1 MKFNVHSLA
10 FKQTLLILL
19 GITVV
24 FGTLLFTLQRLV
36 NTRMSELIMAR
47 GQEISEKHVSLIDN
61 IFDGSASIVK
71 GIVDKIEQGEITQ
84 ADMDEFLPAAHRKA
98 HDKVTIT
105 SALVVAYEPE
115 NGKEFIRITGDGLNG
130 KVLDGSGYQSMSWYV
145 EAKTKGKGVW
155 CEPFISN
162 YVDKPVAVY
171 AMPFYETLPDGSK
184 KFKGVVCLDI
194 LLSFLREAVASIQIE
209 NSGYAFILSAENK
222 IVAHPRD
229 DWIFKETLYSL
240 AKGRDANLSDFEKA
254 VRELHSGILLGK
266 TFKGESAC
274 IYFSHMKVDG
284 WVFGIVWPADEFFE
298 KRRKM
303 TSILGLLSLVGYA
316 LMFGL
321 VLVISSRV
329 SRPLKELADVA
340 KRLGQGDFEVEIPQ
354 VKGKDEIAEFAEAFG
369 HMRDSLKENIEK
381 QKSVERVQNELEMA
395 RKIQLGLLAKND
407 DDENVKDVRHKLC
420 PFILP
425 AKEVGGDFYDFFKV
439 DENKLA
445 LLIADVSGKGIPAA
459 LLMMSSRSMLK
470 SVVLAGSSVE
480 DTFNVVN
487 DRLAFRNYLNMFV
500 TVWMG
505 ILDLRTGEVEFACAG
520 HNPPVICHDDG
531 TVEFAKSR
539 PGLVLAA
546 MEGTRYKRQTLKL
559 EPGDTIFL
567 YTDGVTEATNAN
579 EELFGDD
586 RLLQTLREAC
596 GMEPAKICPFVKSKI
611 DEFVGDAPQFDDI
624 TMLALKYMGP
634 TASSPT

>member
-19 GITVV
+19 GITVI
-24 FGTLLFTLQRLV
+24 FGTLLLTLQRLV

-71 GIVDKIEQGEITQ
+71 GIVDKIEQGEISQ
-84 ADMDEFLPAAHRKA
+84 ADMGDFLPAAYRNA
-98 HDKVTIT
+98 HDKVAIT

-130 KVLDGSGYQSMSWYV
+130 KVLNGSGYQSMSWYV
-145 EAKTKGKGVW
+145 EAKAKGKGIW

-194 LLSFLREAVASIQIE
+194 LLSFLRDAVASIQIE

-303 TSILGLLSLVGYA
+303 TSILGMLSLLGYA

-329 SRPLKELADVA
+329 SRPLKELASVA

-381 QKSVERVQNELEMA
+381 QKGVERVQNELEMA

-407 DDENVKDVRHKLC
+407 DDDGVKDNRHKLY

-425 AKEVGGDFYDFFKV
+425 AKEVGGDFYDFVKV
-439 DENKLA
+439 DENRLA
-445 LLIADVSGKGIPAA
+445 FLIADVSGKGIPAA

-596 GMEPAKICPFVKSKI
+596 GMEPAEICPFVKSKI
-611 DEFVGDAPQFDDI
+611 DAFVGDAPQFDDI
-624 TMLALKYMGP
+624 TMLALKFVGK
-634 TASSPT
+634 T

>member
-71 GIVDKIEQGEITQ
+71 GIVDKIEQGEISQ
-84 ADMDEFLPAAHRKA
+84 ADMGDFLPAAYRNA
-98 HDKVTIT
+98 HDKVAIT

-145 EAKTKGKGVW
+145 EAKTKGKGIW

-303 TSILGLLSLVGYA
+303 TSILGMLSLVGYA

-329 SRPLKELADVA
+329 SRPLKELASVA

-381 QKSVERVQNELEMA
+381 QKSVERVRNELEMA

-407 DDENVKDVRHKLC
+407 DDDGVKDNRHKLY

-425 AKEVGGDFYDFFKV
+425 AKEVGGDFYDFAKV
-439 DENKLA
+439 DENRLA
-445 LLIADVSGKGIPAA
+445 FLIADVSGKGIPAA

-586 RLLQTLREAC
+586 RLLQTLREAH
-596 GMEPAKICPFVKSKI
+596 GKEPAEICPFVKSKI

>member
-71 GIVDKIEQGEITQ
+71 GIVDKIEQGEISQ
-84 ADMDEFLPAAHRKA
+84 ADMSDFLPAAYRNA
-98 HDKVTIT
+98 HDKVAIT

-145 EAKTKGKGVW
+145 EAKTKGKGIW

-194 LLSFLREAVASIQIE
+194 LLSFLRDAVASIQIE

-303 TSILGLLSLVGYA
+303 TSILGMLSLVGYA

-329 SRPLKELADVA
+329 SRPLKELASVA

-407 DDENVKDVRHKLC
+407 DDDGVKDNRHKLY

-425 AKEVGGDFYDFFKV
+425 AKEVGGDFYDFAKV
-439 DENKLA
+439 DENRLA
-445 LLIADVSGKGIPAA
+445 FLIADVSGKGIPAA

-480 DTFNVVN
+480 DSFNVVN

-586 RLLQTLREAC
+586 RLLQTLRDAC
-596 GMEPAKICPFVKSKI
+596 GMEPAEICPFVKSKI

-624 TMLALKYMGP
+624 TMLALKFVGK
-634 TASSPT
+634 T

>member
-71 GIVDKIEQGEITQ
+71 GIVDKIEQGEISQ
-84 ADMDEFLPAAHRKA
+84 ADMGDFLPAAYRNA
-98 HDKVTIT
+98 HDKVAIT

-145 EAKTKGKGVW
+145 EAKAKGKGIW

-171 AMPFYETLPDGSK
+171 AMPFYETLPDGNK

-194 LLSFLREAVASIQIE
+194 LLSFLRDAVASIQIE

-303 TSILGLLSLVGYA
+303 TSILGMLSLVGYA

-329 SRPLKELADVA
+329 SRPLKELASVA

-381 QKSVERVQNELEMA
+381 QKGVERVQNELEMA

-407 DDENVKDVRHKLC
+407 DDDGVKDNRHKLY

-425 AKEVGGDFYDFFKV
+425 AKEVGGDFYDFVKV
-439 DENKLA
+439 DENRLA
-445 LLIADVSGKGIPAA
+445 FLIADVSGKGIPAA

-596 GMEPAKICPFVKSKI
+596 GMEPAEICPFVKSKI

-624 TMLALKYMGP
+624 TMLALKFVGK
-634 TASSPT
+634 T

>member
-71 GIVDKIEQGEITQ
+71 GIVDKIEQGEISQ
-84 ADMDEFLPAAHRKA
+84 ADMGDFLPAAYRNA
-98 HDKVTIT
+98 HDKVAIT

-145 EAKTKGKGVW
+145 EAKTKGKGIW

-303 TSILGLLSLVGYA
+303 TSILGMLSLVGYA

-381 QKSVERVQNELEMA
+381 QKGVERVQNELEMA

-407 DDENVKDVRHKLC
+407 DDDGVKDNRHKLY

-425 AKEVGGDFYDFFKV
+425 AKEVGGDFYDFAKV
-439 DENKLA
+439 DENRLA
-445 LLIADVSGKGIPAA
+445 FLIADVSGKGIPAA

-546 MEGTRYKRQTLKL
+546 MEGTRYKRQMLKL

-586 RLLQTLREAC
+586 RLLQTLREAR
-596 GMEPAKICPFVKSKI
+596 GMEPAEICPFVKSKI

>member
-71 GIVDKIEQGEITQ
+71 GIVDKIEQGEISQ
-84 ADMDEFLPAAHRKA
+84 ADMGDFLPAAYRNA
-98 HDKVTIT
+98 HDKVAIT

-303 TSILGLLSLVGYA
+303 TSILGMLSLVGYA

-329 SRPLKELADVA
+329 SRPLKELASVA

-407 DDENVKDVRHKLC
+407 DDDGVKDERHKLY

-425 AKEVGGDFYDFFKV
+425 AKEVGGDFYDFAKV
-439 DENKLA
+439 DENRLA
-445 LLIADVSGKGIPAA
+445 FLIADVSGKGIPAA

-579 EELFGDD
+579 EELFGDE

-596 GMEPAKICPFVKSKI
+596 GMDPAEICPFVKSKI

-624 TMLALKYMGP
+624 TMLALKFVGK
-634 TASSPT
+634 T

>member
-47 GQEISEKHVSLIDN
+47 GQEISEKHVSLIDD

-71 GIVDKIEQGEITQ
+71 GIVDKIEQGEISQ
-84 ADMDEFLPAAHRKA
+84 ADMGDFLPAAYRNA
-98 HDKVTIT
+98 HDKVAIT

-145 EAKTKGKGVW
+145 EAKAKGKGIW

-171 AMPFYETLPDGSK
+171 AMPFYETLSDGSK

-194 LLSFLREAVASIQIE
+194 LLSFLRDAVASIQIE

-240 AKGRDANLSDFEKA
+240 AEGRDANLSDFEKA

-303 TSILGLLSLVGYA
+303 TSILGMLSLVGYA

-329 SRPLKELADVA
+329 SRPLKELASVA

-381 QKSVERVQNELEMA
+381 QKSAERVQNELEMA

-407 DDENVKDVRHKLC
+407 DDDGVKDNRHKLY

-425 AKEVGGDFYDFFKV
+425 AKEVGGDFYDFVKV
-439 DENKLA
+439 DENRLA
-445 LLIADVSGKGIPAA
+445 FLIADVSGKGIPAA

-531 TVEFAKSR
+531 TVEFAKSK

-596 GMEPAKICPFVKSKI
+596 GMEPAEICPFVKSKI

-624 TMLALKYMGP
+624 TMLALKFVGK
-634 TASSPT
+634 T

>member
-71 GIVDKIEQGEITQ
+71 GIVDKIEQGEISQ
-84 ADMDEFLPAAHRKA
+84 ADMGDFLPAAYRNA
-98 HDKVTIT
+98 HDKVAIT

-145 EAKTKGKGVW
+145 EAKTKGKGIW

-381 QKSVERVQNELEMA
+381 QKGVERVQNELEMA

-407 DDENVKDVRHKLC
+407 DDDGVKDERHKLY

-425 AKEVGGDFYDFFKV
+425 AKEVGGDFYDFAKV
-439 DENKLA
+439 DENRLA
-445 LLIADVSGKGIPAA
+445 FLIADVSGKGIPAA

-546 MEGTRYKRQTLKL
+546 MEGTRYKRQMLKL

-596 GMEPAKICPFVKSKI
+596 GMEPAEICPFVKSKI

>member
-47 GQEISEKHVSLIDN
+47 GQEISEKHVSLIDD

-71 GIVDKIEQGEITQ
+71 GIVDKIEQGEISQ
-84 ADMDEFLPAAHRKA
+84 ADMGDFLPAAYRNA
-98 HDKVTIT
+98 HDKVAIT

-145 EAKTKGKGVW
+145 EAKAKGKGIW

-194 LLSFLREAVASIQIE
+194 LLSFLRDAVASIQIE

-240 AKGRDANLSDFEKA
+240 AEGRDANLSDFEKA

-303 TSILGLLSLVGYA
+303 TSILGMLSLVGYA

-329 SRPLKELADVA
+329 SRPLKELASVA

-381 QKSVERVQNELEMA
+381 QKSAERVQNELEMA

-407 DDENVKDVRHKLC
+407 DDDGVKDNRHKLY

-425 AKEVGGDFYDFFKV
+425 AKEVGGDFYDFVKV
-439 DENKLA
+439 DENRLA
-445 LLIADVSGKGIPAA
+445 FLIADVSGKGIPAA

-531 TVEFAKSR
+531 TVEFAKSK

-596 GMEPAKICPFVKSKI
+596 GMEPAEICPFVKSKI

-624 TMLALKYMGP
+624 TMLALKFVGK
-634 TASSPT
+634 T

>member
-1 MKFNVHSLA
+1 
-10 FKQTLLILL
+10 
-19 GITVV
+19 
-24 FGTLLFTLQRLV
+24 
-36 NTRMSELIMAR
+36 
-47 GQEISEKHVSLIDN
+47 
-61 IFDGSASIVK
+61 
-71 GIVDKIEQGEITQ
+71 
-84 ADMDEFLPAAHRKA
+84 
-98 HDKVTIT
+98 
-105 SALVVAYEPE
+105 
-115 NGKEFIRITGDGLNG
+115 
-130 KVLDGSGYQSMSWYV
+130 MSWYV
-145 EAKTKGKGVW
+145 EAKRKGKGIW

-303 TSILGLLSLVGYA
+303 TSILGMLSLVGYA

-329 SRPLKELADVA
+329 SRPLKELASVA

-381 QKSVERVQNELEMA
+381 QKGVERVQNELEMA

-407 DDENVKDVRHKLC
+407 DDENVKDDRHKLC

-445 LLIADVSGKGIPAA
+445 FLIADVSGKGVPAA

-520 HNPPVICHDDG
+520 HNPPAICCADG
-531 TVEFAKSR
+531 TVEFAKSK
-539 PGLVLAA
+539 PGLVMAA

-596 GMEPAKICPFVKSKI
+596 GMEPAEICPFVKSKI

-624 TMLALKYMGP
+624 TMLALKFVGQQ
-634 TASSPT
+634 

>member
-47 GQEISEKHVSLIDN
+47 GQEISEKHVSLIDD

-71 GIVDKIEQGEITQ
+71 GIVDKIEQGEISQ
-84 ADMDEFLPAAHRKA
+84 ADMGDFLPAAYRNA
-98 HDKVTIT
+98 HDKVAIT

-130 KVLDGSGYQSMSWYV
+130 KVLDGAGYQSMSWYV
-145 EAKTKGKGVW
+145 EAKAKGKGIW

-194 LLSFLREAVASIQIE
+194 LLSFLRDAVASIQIE

-240 AKGRDANLSDFEKA
+240 AEGRDANLSDFEKA

-303 TSILGLLSLVGYA
+303 TSILGMLSLLGYA

-329 SRPLKELADVA
+329 SRPLKELASVA
-340 KRLGQGDFEVEIPQ
+340 KRLGQGDFDVEIPQ

-381 QKSVERVQNELEMA
+381 QKGVERVQNELEMA

-407 DDENVKDVRHKLC
+407 DDDGVKDNRHKLY

-425 AKEVGGDFYDFFKV
+425 AKEVGGDFYDFVKV
-439 DENKLA
+439 DENRLA
-445 LLIADVSGKGIPAA
+445 FLIADVSGKGIPAA

-596 GMEPAKICPFVKSKI
+596 GMEPAEICPFVKSKI

-624 TMLALKYMGP
+624 TMLALKFVGK
-634 TASSPT
+634 T

>member
-71 GIVDKIEQGEITQ
+71 GIVDKIEQGEISQ
-84 ADMDEFLPAAHRKA
+84 ADMGDFLPAAYRNA
-98 HDKVTIT
+98 HDKVAIT

-145 EAKTKGKGVW
+145 EAKTKGKGIW

-171 AMPFYETLPDGSK
+171 AMPFYETLPDGRK

-329 SRPLKELADVA
+329 SRPLKELASVA

-381 QKSVERVQNELEMA
+381 QKGVERVQNELEMA

-407 DDENVKDVRHKLC
+407 DDDGVKDNRHKLY

-425 AKEVGGDFYDFFKV
+425 AKEVGGDFYDFAKV
-439 DENKLA
+439 DENRLA
-445 LLIADVSGKGIPAA
+445 FLIADVSGKGIPAA

-586 RLLQTLREAC
+586 RLLQTLREAH
-596 GMEPAKICPFVKSKI
+596 GKEPAEICPFVKSKI

-624 TMLALKYMGP
+624 TMLALKFVGG
-634 TASSPT
+634 

>member
-1 MKFNVHSLA
+1 MKWNIHSLA

-19 GITVV
+19 VITII
-24 FGTLLFTLQRLV
+24 FGTLLVTLQRLI

-47 GQEISEKHVSLIDN
+47 GQEISLKYVSVIDDIFEDGTEVVQN
-61 IFDGSASIVK
+61 IVEM
-71 GIVDKIEQGEITQ
+71 IEQGQVTKEQIE
-84 ADMDEFLPAAHRKA
+84 EFLPAEYLKVR
-98 HDKVTIT
+98 DKDSLI
-105 SALVVAYEPE
+105 SALVIAYEPE
-115 NGKEFIRITGDGLNG
+115 NGKEFIRVTGKGLEG
-130 KVLDGSGYQSMSWYV
+130 KVIEGMDYKSMSWYV
-145 EAKTKGKGVW
+145 DAKAKGKGLW

-162 YVDKPVAVY
+162 YVNKPVAVY
-171 AMPFYETLPDGSK
+171 AQPFYEMLPDGSK

-194 LLSFLREAVASIQIE
+194 FLSFLRDAVASIQIE

-240 AKGRDANLSDFEKA
+240 SKGRDVNLSDFEKA
-254 VRELHSGILLGK
+254 VRDLHSGILLGK

-284 WVFGIVWPADEFFE
+284 WVFGIIWPADEFFE

-303 TSILGLLSLVGYA
+303 ASILGTLSIAGYI

-321 VLVISSRV
+321 VLLISSRV
-329 SRPLKELADVA
+329 ARPIKELANVA
-340 KRLGQGDFEVEIPQ
+340 KRLGQGDFDVEIPKI
-354 VKGKDEIAEFAEAFG
+354 KGKDEIAEFAETFSL
-369 HMRDSLKENIEK
+369 MRDSLKEHIEK
-381 QKSVERVQNELEMA
+381 QKGVERVQNELEMA

-407 DDENVKDVRHKLC
+407 GDVGAQDTRHKLS

-439 DENKLA
+439 DDNHLA
-445 LLIADVSGKGIPAA
+445 CLIADVSGKGVPAA

-470 SVVLAGSSVE
+470 SVILAGSSVE
-480 DTFNVVN
+480 DTFSVVN

-505 ILDLRTGEVEFACAG
+505 ILDLRTGDMEFACAG
-520 HNPPVICHDDG
+520 HNPPVIRHADG
-531 TVEFAKSR
+531 SVEFAKSK
-539 PGLVLAA
+539 PGLVIAA
-546 MEGTRYKRQTLKL
+546 MEGTRYKRQVLTLK
-559 EPGDTIFL
+559 PGDTLFL

-579 EELFGDD
+579 DELFGDE
-586 RLLQTLREAC
+586 RLLQTLRDA
-596 GMEPAKICPFVKSKI
+596 GDREPAEICPFVKSKI

-624 TMLALKYMGP
+624 TMLALKFLG
-634 TASSPT
+634 

>member
-71 GIVDKIEQGEITQ
+71 GIVDKIEQGEISQ
-84 ADMDEFLPAAHRKA
+84 ADMGDFLPAAYRNA
-98 HDKVTIT
+98 HDKVAIT

-303 TSILGLLSLVGYA
+303 TSILGMLSLVGYA

-329 SRPLKELADVA
+329 SRPLKELASVA

-407 DDENVKDVRHKLC
+407 DDDGVKDERHKLY

-425 AKEVGGDFYDFFKV
+425 AKEVGGDFYDFAKV
-439 DENKLA
+439 DENRLA
-445 LLIADVSGKGIPAA
+445 FLIADVSGKGIPAA

-531 TVEFAKSR
+531 TVEFAKSK
-539 PGLVLAA
+539 PGLVMAA

-586 RLLQTLREAC
+586 RLLQTLREAH
-596 GMEPAKICPFVKSKI
+596 GKEPAEICPFVKSKI

-624 TMLALKYMGP
+624 TMLALKFVGK
-634 TASSPT
+634 T

>member
-71 GIVDKIEQGEITQ
+71 GIVDKIEQGEISQ
-84 ADMDEFLPAAHRKA
+84 ADMGDFLPAAYRNA
-98 HDKVTIT
+98 HDKVAIT

-145 EAKTKGKGVW
+145 EAKTKGKGIW

-407 DDENVKDVRHKLC
+407 DDDGVKDVRHKLY

-425 AKEVGGDFYDFFKV
+425 AKEVGGDFYDFAKV
-439 DENKLA
+439 DENRLA
-445 LLIADVSGKGIPAA
+445 FLIADVSGKGIPAA

-546 MEGTRYKRQTLKL
+546 MEGTRYKRQMLKL

-586 RLLQTLREAC
+586 RLLQTLREAH
-596 GMEPAKICPFVKSKI
+596 GKEPAEICPFVKSKI

-624 TMLALKYMGP
+624 TMLALKFVGK
-634 TASSPT
+634 T

>member
-47 GQEISEKHVSLIDN
+47 GQEISEKHVSLIDD

-71 GIVDKIEQGEITQ
+71 GIVDKIEQGEISQ
-84 ADMDEFLPAAHRKA
+84 ADMGDFLPAAYRNA
-98 HDKVTIT
+98 HDKVAIT

-130 KVLDGSGYQSMSWYV
+130 KVLDGAGYQSMSWYV
-145 EAKTKGKGVW
+145 EAKAKGKGIW

-194 LLSFLREAVASIQIE
+194 LLSFLRDAVASIQIE

-240 AKGRDANLSDFEKA
+240 AEGRDANLSDFEKA

-303 TSILGLLSLVGYA
+303 TSILGMLSLLGYA

-329 SRPLKELADVA
+329 SRPLKELASVA
-340 KRLGQGDFEVEIPQ
+340 KRLGQGDFDVEIPQ

-381 QKSVERVQNELEMA
+381 QKGVERVQNELEMA

-407 DDENVKDVRHKLC
+407 DDDGVKDNRHKLY

-425 AKEVGGDFYDFFKV
+425 AKEVGGDFYDFVKV
-439 DENKLA
+439 DENRLA
-445 LLIADVSGKGIPAA
+445 FLIADVSGKGIPAA

-596 GMEPAKICPFVKSKI
+596 GMEPAEICPFVKSKI

-624 TMLALKYMGP
+624 TMLALKFVGGDK
-634 TASSPT
+634 T